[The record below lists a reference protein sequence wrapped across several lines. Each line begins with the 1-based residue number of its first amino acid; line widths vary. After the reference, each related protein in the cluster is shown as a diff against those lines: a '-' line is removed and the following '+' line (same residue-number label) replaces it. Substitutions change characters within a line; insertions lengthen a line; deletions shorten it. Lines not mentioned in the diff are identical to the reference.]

1 MVGYGPE
8 DSQFVLELTY
18 NYEVKEYQQG
28 NDFQHIRLDSQQACS
43 LALLPGLVAGGG
55 PGLRV
60 ESPGGYSF
68 LVADADVAPG
78 SSVITELCLAVSSLD
93 ASLAYWRDFLG
104 FHLLP
109 PPGSSHDAPSSQAA
123 GEAVLSC
130 GSGQAVLRLRQLQP
144 PGTAVERGTAFGR
157 VAFSTPGHLLQ
168 QLEADVKAAGYTV
181 HTPYVSLDTPGK
193 ASVQVVILQDPDGHE
208 ICFVGE
214 EGFRELSQV
223 DPKADQL
230 LEEAVAADKSAEWL
244 AKRAAREA
252 AMAAKGV

>member
-28 NDFQHIRLDSQQACS
+28 NDFQHIRLDSQQA
-43 LALLPGLVAGGG
+43 
-55 PGLRV
+55 
-60 ESPGGYSF
+60 
-68 LVADADVAPG
+68 
-78 SSVITELCLAVSSLD
+78 
-93 ASLAYWRDFLG
+93 
-104 FHLLP
+104 
-109 PPGSSHDAPSSQAA
+109 A

-130 GSGQAVLRLRQLQP
+130 GSGQAVLRLRQLQQ